1 MDITPKTY
9 ALAAFIDK
17 TLARLDED
25 KDGAPRDGLL
35 FLGNWH
41 ETFPRLLLHDPALGP
56 NEIVIWMALKA
67 HSSPQQGVAHP
78 TYEQLMPLTKL
89 SRASLAAGLTL
100 LRVTRWLTVCAR
112 LRRADGRY
120 RGTVHA
126 LHDEPLPLCDALYLD
141 PDYLSFVESLHTHR
155 DRNVRQVANEVLT
168 TLRGHIDAGTD
179 VVAHDG
185 IARMDARLAVLG
197 EGQEECGGANPFF
210 AAKTSGVQIL
220 NSASASEP
228 SRVQDLNSPA
238 QVQNLNSANS
248 GSSSCSFLNIKTT
261 TTTKKHLPQSEGTAR
276 AQENSAL
283 VFPSQLTSSERMLA
297 EMHLAGIAC
306 EHRQDVLDQLAG
318 RIAAERS
325 NGHAVRD
332 RIGYLGKLCQL
343 AKTGQPILSSLGI
356 RVREERE
363 RGAREAQEIAAQRLQ
378 GPLATQEGNA
388 LAQRVA
394 RIREARG
401 AEVQK

>member
-25 KDGAPRDGLL
+25 KNGAPGDGLL

-41 ETFPRLLLHDPALGP
+41 DTFPRLLLHDPALGP

-141 PDYLSFVESLHTHR
+141 PDYLSFVEGLHTHR
-155 DRNVRQVANEVLT
+155 DRNVRHVANEVLM

-179 VVAHDG
+179 VVGHDG

-197 EGQEECGGANPFF
+197 EAQEESPGGNPFF
-210 AAKTSGVQIL
+210 AAKNSGVQIL
-220 NSASASEP
+220 NSVPESEP
-228 SRVQDLNSPA
+228 GRVQDLNSPD
-238 QVQNLNSANS
+238 QVQNLNLANS
-248 GSSSCSFLNIKTT
+248 GSSS
-261 TTTKKHLPQSEGTAR
+261 
-276 AQENSAL
+276 
-283 VFPSQLTSSERMLA
+283 
-297 EMHLAGIAC
+297 
-306 EHRQDVLDQLAG
+306 
-318 RIAAERS
+318 
-325 NGHAVRD
+325 
-332 RIGYLGKLCQL
+332 
-343 AKTGQPILSSLGI
+343 
-356 RVREERE
+356 
-363 RGAREAQEIAAQRLQ
+363 
-378 GPLATQEGNA
+378 
-388 LAQRVA
+388 
-394 RIREARG
+394 
-401 AEVQK
+401 